1 MSKKV
6 PRNREDSVINS
17 LGNFIEVSRNHGVS
31 DEIIY
36 KLLKSR
42 GWSTQDIESA
52 FAIVIEKSVGFS
64 IPSPS
69 QPSGESSREAFLYL
83 LSFVTLGIWTQA
95 LGSIAFIAVNR
106 LLEDSLNKSYGFY
119 ELSASLARLIVVYPI
134 YLLLM
139 KLLINNLANHPENY
153 QSGVRK
159 WLTYLALFITAL
171 IVIGDLV
178 WFLTSFLTGSLTI
191 RFVCKSLIVLI
202 IAGGIFGYY
211 LTWLQRQPVRA

>member
-83 LSFVTLGIWTQA
+83 LSFVTIVKCEEKKLEEKH
-95 LGSIAFIAVNR
+95 LGSKHGKTPRCFSVGRRKGIR
-106 LLEDSLNKSYGFY
+106 L
-119 ELSASLARLIVVYPI
+119 
-134 YLLLM
+134 
-139 KLLINNLANHPENY
+139 
-153 QSGVRK
+153 
-159 WLTYLALFITAL
+159 
-171 IVIGDLV
+171 
-178 WFLTSFLTGSLTI
+178 
-191 RFVCKSLIVLI
+191 
-202 IAGGIFGYY
+202 
-211 LTWLQRQPVRA
+211 